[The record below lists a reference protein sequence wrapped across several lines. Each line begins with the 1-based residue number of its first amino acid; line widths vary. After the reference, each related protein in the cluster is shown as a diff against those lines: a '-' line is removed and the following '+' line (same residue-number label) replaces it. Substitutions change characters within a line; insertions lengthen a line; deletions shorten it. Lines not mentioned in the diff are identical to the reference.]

1 MGLSPGAV
9 AITLA
14 GHALVVGAMAW
25 SLGGGEQVVHVPS
38 GPDPLTLPLGAVYHL
53 PAPEPQAVAQ
63 EPREPV
69 AEPVIEPAFEFPLP
83 DLRHLLVGIEAEPEP
98 PPARPVVVAV
108 AEPVKP
114 ADQLP
119 PAAPVAAAEPPP
131 AQAAPVCAAAPSA
144 PSAPGIADGVPTV
157 QRVPPEYPERARR
170 SGQEGTVCLEVRLDQ
185 AGTPLE
191 VAVARSSGHR
201 LLDLAA
207 MAAVRRWRF
216 AAGHAGATLVRV
228 AFALH

>member
-1 MGLSPGAV
+1 MSVSPAALV
-9 AITLA
+9 ITVA
-14 GHALVVGAMAW
+14 GHALVAGAMAW
-25 SLGGGEQVVHVPS
+25 SLGGGEPVVHVPS

-69 AEPVIEPAFEFPLP
+69 AEPVAEAAIAFPLP
-83 DLRHLLVGIEAEPEP
+83 DLRHLLVSFEAEPEP
-98 PPARPVVVAV
+98 PPARPV

-114 ADQLP
+114 ADQP
-119 PAAPVAAAEPPP
+119 APAAPVAAAEPPP
-131 AQAAPVCAAAPSA
+131 AQPAPVCAAA

-185 AGTPLE
+185 AGTPLA

-207 MAAVRRWRF
+207 LAAVRRWRF